1 MRSSFALRRLFL
13 AGLAVLLVASAALY
27 AHDPAPSSPPG
38 ATTVVLVRHA
48 EKATDDP
55 RDPSLSAAGQ
65 KRAEA
70 LAAVLEAADVKAAYS
85 TQFKRTRATAEP
97 LARHLG
103 LSIVERPITGD
114 ASAYARDLAREVLAQ
129 QAGKTV
135 LIVGHSNTVPEL
147 VKAFSGAAVAPLTEA
162 EYDHLFVVVVP
173 PTGAARLFKTRYG
186 PVSPP

>member
-1 MRSSFALRRLFL
+1 MRPSFAIRRLFL
-13 AGLAVLLVASAALY
+13 AGLLASAALY
-27 AHDPAPSSPPG
+27 AHDDAPPPG

-70 LAAVLEAADVKAAYS
+70 LAAVLEAADVKAAYA

-97 LARHLG
+97 LAKRLG
-103 LSIVERPITGD
+103 LSVVERPVTG
-114 ASAYARDLAREVLAQ
+114 AAAAYARDLAREVLAK

-135 LIVGHSNTVPEL
+135 LIVGHSNTVPDL
-147 VKAFSGAAVAPLTEA
+147 VKAFSGAAVAPITDE
-162 EYDHLFVVVVP
+162 EYDHLFIVVIP
-173 PTGAARLFKTRYG
+173 PSGAARLFKTRYG
-186 PVSPP
+186 PPGPP